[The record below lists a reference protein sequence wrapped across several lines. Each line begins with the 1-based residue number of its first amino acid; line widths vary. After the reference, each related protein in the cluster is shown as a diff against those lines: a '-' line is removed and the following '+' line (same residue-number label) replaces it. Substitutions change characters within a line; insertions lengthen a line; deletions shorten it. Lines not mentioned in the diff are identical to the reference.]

1 MNETT
6 LFTLRN
12 SLKLIV
18 VVVAFFGVAALA
30 YSSRL
35 ENLERVE
42 ASTINEE
49 SIANSPLAGAPL
61 TMS

>member
-1 MNETT
+1 MNETKV
-6 LFTLRN
+6 FTLRN
-12 SLKLIV
+12 SLKLVV

-42 ASTINEE
+42 ASTKAL
-49 SIANSPLAGAPL
+49 IALQKGVSDE
-61 TMS
+61 